1 MLLVRDSLGRRI
13 YTTVADV
20 AAEMGVS
27 SIVACQVLEDEP
39 DVLGIVV
46 NLTDYT
52 IGTDAGGEVNFFDF
66 FDIDYNQYKYL
77 LETRCSGALT
87 KIRSALVLK
96 SVAGS
101 AVLVTP
107 TAPAFDGTTI
117 TIVATTGAQ
126 YKRQDDDSTVSA
138 ATPITLASGETL
150 TIYAVPT
157 STNYY
162 FANNVDDEWTFTNQN

>member
-1 MLLVRDSLGRRI
+1 
-13 YTTVADV
+13 VADV

-27 SIVACQVLEDEP
+27 AIVACQALEDEA
-39 DVLGIVV
+39 DLLGIVV

-87 KIRSALVLK
+87 KIRSALVLM

-107 TAPAFDGTTI
+107 QAPAFDGTTI
-117 TIVATTGAQ
+117 TVPTQAGVT
-126 YKRQDDDSTVSA
+126 YKRQDNNNTVTTGS
-138 ATPITLASGETL
+138 PITLASGETL

-157 STNYY
+157 STGSY
-162 FANNVDDEWTFTNQN
+162 FANNVDDEWTFTNEN